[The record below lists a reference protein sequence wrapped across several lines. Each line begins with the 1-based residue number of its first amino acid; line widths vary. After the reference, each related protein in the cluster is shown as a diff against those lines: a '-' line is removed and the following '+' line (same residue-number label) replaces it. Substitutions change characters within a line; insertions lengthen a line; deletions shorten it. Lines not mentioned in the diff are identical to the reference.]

1 MARRGVRRAA
11 ALAAVTLGLATA
23 WLAGAAR
30 AAPPPPA
37 PIAIKDIVLTT
48 SDGRAVPVHLRA
60 PGRTRR
66 AGLLIFSHG
75 ANSNA
80 VKYDALT
87 GAWARAGWVVA
98 APVHADSP
106 DHPGGGKVPQED
118 SLRLRLQDMRLLLD
132 SIPALETAAH
142 LRIDPRH
149 IAATGHSYG
158 ALVAQVLGGAVVTRP
173 GDGGPVPDPR
183 IRAVVAFSP
192 PGPIPG
198 YVEAS
203 GWAKMTVPQIVVTGD
218 ADVLPMIAPAWTAH
232 RVSFDAAHVS
242 PSVLVVGAG
251 VDHYFGNIIGRPER
265 VAPDQRAAFDAA
277 VAASQ
282 DFLAA
287 TVGGDPGALKR
298 LRALSAGGAVALV
311 EVR

>member
-1 MARRGVRRAA
+1 MRLLGVLRAVGIGL
-11 ALAAVTLGLATA
+11 ALALA
-23 WLAGAAR
+23 LLPAGAAAR
-30 AAPPPPA
+30 TTELM
-37 PIAIKDIVLTT
+37 LTT
-48 SDGRAVPVHLRA
+48 ADGRAVPVRVLS
-60 PGRTRR
+60 PDGRRR
-66 AGLLIFSHG
+66 AGLLVFSHG

-87 GAWARAGWVVA
+87 GAWAAAGWVVA
-98 APVHADSP
+98 APLHADSP
-106 DHPGGGKVPQED
+106 DHPGGGKVPPED
-118 SLRLRLQDMRLLLD
+118 SLRLRLQDMRLILD
-132 SIPALETAAH
+132 SLPALETATGN
-142 LRIDPRH
+142 RIDPAR

-183 IRAVVAFSP
+183 IKAVVAFSP

-198 YVEAS
+198 YVEAG
-203 GWAKMTVPQIVVTGD
+203 GWARMTVPQFVVTGD

-232 RVSFDAAHVS
+232 RVGFDAAHVS
-242 PSVLVVGAG
+242 PSMLFVGVG

-277 VAASQ
+277 VAASL

-287 TVGGDPGALKR
+287 TVDGDQRALKR
-298 LRALSAGGAVALV
+298 LRGLRAGGAVAVV

>member
-1 MARRGVRRAA
+1 MLR
-11 ALAAVTLGLATA
+11 ALALRAVLALTAVALLGN
-23 WLAGAAR
+23 
-30 AAPPPPA
+30 APPLPV
-37 PIAIKDIVLTT
+37 DSGDLVLTT
-48 SDGRAVPVHLRA
+48 ADGRAVPVHYWTQRGA
-60 PGRTRR
+60 PRR
-66 AGLLIFSHG
+66 GLLLFSHG

-80 VKYDALT
+80 VKYQELT
-87 GAWARAGWVVA
+87 VPWARAGWVVA

-106 DHPGGGKVPQED
+106 DHPGGGKVPPED
-118 SLRLRLQDMRLLLD
+118 SLRLRLQDMRLILASL
-132 SIPALETAAH
+132 PALEQATGNH
-142 LRIDPRH
+142 IDPKR

-198 YVEAS
+198 YVDAS
-203 GWAKMTVPQIVVTGD
+203 GWAKMAVPQFVVTGD

-232 RVSFDAAHVS
+232 RVSFDAAHVT
-242 PSVLVVGAG
+242 PSVLFVGAG

-265 VAPDQRAAFDAA
+265 VAPSQTVAFAAA

-282 DFLAA
+282 DFLSA
-287 TVGGDPGALKR
+287 TVDGDSLALKR
-298 LRALSAGGAVALV
+298 LQALRAGGAVAAV